1 MVTWGTWEF
10 PASNP
15 QQYGLEH
22 LTFGI
27 WNGSWNCG
35 LEHLG
40 YDQGYL
46 SVFNV
51 QLVFE
56 DNQFWGN
63 TYKKHQETRRNTKK
77 HQETSR
83 NIKKHQEHQE
93 TSRNHDSKSLEVPIS
108 CPYNKKWP
116 HEVSEVTHIS
126 LGPFGKC
133 DLSAGVAQMVYD
145 PDILRLVLKTL
156 GMFINEFQ
164 LPQWNFKSLKAPRTV
179 RISAWCSNKWVPSGN
194 LT

>member
-1 MVTWGTWEF
+1 M
-10 PASNP
+10 ALC
-15 QQYGLEH
+15 QIEH

-35 LEHLG
+35 LWHLG

-46 SVFNV
+46 SVFTV
-51 QLVFE
+51 QMVFE
-56 DNQFWGN
+56 DNLLWGN
-63 TYKKHQETRRNTKK
+63 TYKK
-77 HQETSR
+77 
-83 NIKKHQEHQE
+83 HQE

-108 CPYNKKWP
+108 CPYNKKWR

-126 LGPFGKC
+126 RGPFGKC
-133 DLSAGVAQMVYD
+133 DLSAGVAQMVDD
-145 PDILRLVLKTL
+145 PGILRLVLKNL
-156 GMFINEFQ
+156 GMFINAFQ